1 MNILTSIDWIKMI
14 LYTLLLSW
22 TYEKIPDQTYCSP
35 KRILFA
41 YCVLIVGRF
50 PLYLFPYI
58 LPEFWLQSFIRFLP
72 CMIFLRIRK
81 QLSWSSCIYYSLVG
95 WLAFTLCTNF
105 FMIPIIRPYSVSDMV
120 SGNAGGFALIR
131 ALIFEFGLNFT
142 VITLLIRLTCRTKSY
157 RLNRSQLLIIL
168 AALLCELYLTQTLT
182 SPEPQVAASFPAL
195 SAYLVF
201 LQGFVLTVLILFENY
216 SYSLQLQE
224 EQHLAETSIR
234 YRYDAAMAKYDASQN
249 VRQLHHDMKNHL
261 AAIQLL
267 SEDNARL
274 SEYIQTISQELN
286 SYDRIISTGNNLL
299 DGLLTEKIQLATK
312 RGIEMDISLNITLCP
327 FLSDRDICALFGN
340 MADNAIEAASK
351 VEPRNQP
358 FIHLESKLVANSC
371 MITCSNSYSS
381 PLKWEGTVLQ
391 TTKKDASYHGIG
403 IPSMRR
409 VVERFH
415 GQLTMDLDTPGVF
428 TLVCLI
434 PLE

>member
-1 MNILTSIDWIKMI
+1 MNILTSVDWIKMI

-22 TYEKIPDQTYCSP
+22 AYEKIPDQTYCSP

-41 YCVLIVGRF
+41 YCVLIAGRF
-50 PLYLFPYI
+50 PLYFFPYL
-58 LPEFWLQSFIRFLP
+58 LPAFWLQSFIRFLP

-81 QLSWSSCIYYSLVG
+81 QLSWSSCTYYSLVG

-105 FMIPIIRPYSVSDMV
+105 FLIPIIRPYSVSGV
-120 SGNAGGFALIR
+120 AYGNAGGFALIR
-131 ALIFEFGLNFT
+131 ALIFEFGLNFA
-142 VITLLIRLTCRTKSY
+142 VITLLICLTCRTKSY

-182 SPEPQVAASFPAL
+182 SPQQQMIASFPAL

-224 EQHLAETSIR
+224 EQRLAETSIR

-249 VRQLHHDMKNHL
+249 VRQLHHNMKNHL

-267 SEDNARL
+267 SADNARL
-274 SEYIQTISQELN
+274 IEYIQTISQELI

-299 DGLLTEKIQLATK
+299 DGLLTEKIQLASK
-312 RGIEMDISLNITLCP
+312 RGIEMDISLNIALCP
-327 FLSDRDICALFGN
+327 FLSDMDICTLFGN

-358 FIHLESKLVANSC
+358 FIRLESKLVANSC

-381 PLKWEGTVLQ
+381 PLKWEGTALQ
-391 TTKKDASYHGIG
+391 TTKKDSSYHGIG

-409 VVERFH
+409 VVERFQ